1 MTQPPGGALSPASRL
16 NGVDRAYAMLTR
28 RTTRGIP
35 LGHSG
40 ATENKGSRRAFDIR
54 EECMAGLLALS
65 RTIDRMNEFIG
76 RWISWLILVAIMVSA
91 ANAVIR

>member
-1 MTQPPGGALSPASRL
+1 MTQQPVGTLSPASRH

-40 ATENKGSRRAFDIR
+40 ATENKGSRRAFDIQGG
-54 EECMAGLLALS
+54 MH
-65 RTIDRMNEFIG
+65 G
-76 RWISWLILVAIMVSA
+76 RA
-91 ANAVIR
+91 ARSIQND